1 MILQSHARQI
11 NYFFKLA
18 SQPNGGNGLELSIS
32 KSMPCGVRASM
43 KQVQFFTQRVGFVV
57 INISL
62 FCCLC
67 YLQISEGISCK
78 QVQFL
83 RKGLFLLFCFH
94 CFRLLDGSRMAG
106 RLASGLSD
114 STFLEVLERCHIIF
128 IPLIII
134 IIIIMTIVIKIMIIN
149 TSMIFAIHS
158 VITGS

>member
-1 MILQSHARQI
+1 M
-11 NYFFKLA
+11 
-18 SQPNGGNGLELSIS
+18 
-32 KSMPCGVRASM
+32 
-43 KQVQFFTQRVGFVV
+43 
-57 INISL
+57 L
-62 FCCLC
+62 FSN
-67 YLQISEGISCK
+67 LQIPEGISCK

-134 IIIIMTIVIKIMIIN
+134 MLLREAFIYVLAE
-149 TSMIFAIHS
+149 F
-158 VITGS
+158 VR